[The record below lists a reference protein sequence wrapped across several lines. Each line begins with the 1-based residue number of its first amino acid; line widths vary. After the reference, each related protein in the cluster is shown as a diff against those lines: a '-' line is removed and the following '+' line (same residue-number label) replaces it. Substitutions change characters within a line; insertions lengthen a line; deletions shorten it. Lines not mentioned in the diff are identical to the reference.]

1 MNSIKNKAFPYRY
14 NAFMYTKQIVPRFD
28 RRTTRNLKANIIFEL
43 QYPLLQVGLK
53 KMRFSYNVCS
63 GGGRIPF

>member
-1 MNSIKNKAFPYRY
+1 
-14 NAFMYTKQIVPRFD
+14 MYTKQIVPRFD

-53 KMRFSYNVCS
+53 KNAIFVQRLLGRRTNTVLNVMILYLVALL
-63 GGGRIPF
+63 R